1 MSWAPDFEIAADVA
15 QASTPPP
22 AFYRSDAAFAAMR
35 EAVFAKGWQWLCH
48 ATALPAPGE
57 ARPFTLLPGLL
68 DEPILLTREWS
79 GTLHAL
85 SNVCTHRGR
94 VLVEAPQA
102 LESVPAPIRCPYHGR
117 RFGCDGR
124 MHFMPGF
131 EGAISFP
138 AASDHLPRLAVHEWA
153 GQVFVALPKAQPP
166 FDLAAALLAIEQR
179 LAGLYPAPL
188 AAFVPDPKRDRDFT
202 FDAHWALYV
211 DNYLEGLHIP
221 FVHPG
226 LTQTLDWQR
235 YRYELF
241 EGGNLQ
247 LGLAAAD
254 EPAFTPSAGSP
265 EYGQRIGAYYFWLF
279 PNLMLNFYP
288 WGLSLNLVLPI
299 STTRTRVLFRGFV
312 ADAAQLGQAQAG
324 AGGALDAVELEDQ
337 AAILGVQR
345 GLASRLATR
354 GRYSPQHERGTH
366 QFHRMLQAAL
376 RAPAS
381 MPGSQLLGPG

>member
-1 MSWAPDFEIAADVA
+1 VSWRPDFEIHADVE
-15 QASTPPP
+15 QAHTPPP

-35 EAVFAKGWQWLCH
+35 EQVFARGWQWLCH
-48 ATALPAPGE
+48 GSALPAAGE

-68 DEPILLTREWS
+68 DEPLVLTREMN

-94 VLVEAPQA
+94 VLVEAPMTLDA
-102 LESVPAPIRCPYHGR
+102 GPAPIRCPYHGR
-117 RFGCDGR
+117 RFACDGR

-131 EGAISFP
+131 DGVLGFP
-138 AASDHLPRLAVHEWA
+138 AASDHLPRLAVHDWA
-153 GQVFVALPKAQPP
+153 GQVFVALPEARPA
-166 FDLAAALLAIEQR
+166 FDLAATLGGIEAR
-179 LAGLYPAPL
+179 LHGLYPGPL
-188 AAFVPDPKRDRDFT
+188 AAFVPDPARDRDFT
-202 FDAHWALYV
+202 FEAHWALYV

-241 EGGNLQ
+241 DGGNLQ

-254 EPAFTPSAGSP
+254 EPAFEPPPSSP
-265 EYGQRIGAYYFWLF
+265 ERGQRVAAYYWWLF

-288 WGLSLNLVLPI
+288 WGLSLNLVLPL
-299 STTRTRVLFRGFV
+299 SPTRTRVLFRGFV
-312 ADAAQLGQAQAG
+312 ADAAQLGRAQAG

-337 AAILGVQR
+337 SAILGVQR

-366 QFHRMLQAAL
+366 QFHRMLLGAL
-376 RAPAS
+376 QAS
-381 MPGSQLLGPG
+381 MPRTQLMISG